1 MIFRPIYSQTFISLL
16 TFFKAWAVFHGN
28 AFTGEMP
35 SSICDNSEKASPP
48 GKITILTAD
57 CLDDYPVVCSC
68 CDYCGET

>member
-1 MIFRPIYSQTFISLL
+1 
-16 TFFKAWAVFHGN
+16 
-28 AFTGEMP
+28 MP